1 MRWWVILCALSAL
14 AISQPAATEP
24 QRQRPALEW
33 RDETWPSI
41 APDAHTWLGPI
52 HLAVANDGSVS
63 WIDGA
68 NQTQRWLP
76 DGRTVAPRV
85 SDALPYF
92 TPDIQSRDGR
102 VLAGVAVSETGDV
115 VLPVRSDARGRTL
128 IVGAA
133 HLPYFGTFQWS
144 PDLDHAALTQ
154 CSETRCSALRWSAR
168 RGLASLPDLAP
179 DHPERST
186 WTGFIA
192 ADGSTIVGTSYVGT
206 QAHVVWWDRANRIHS
221 GTRPGDE
228 SSDIVVTPS
237 GAALATTSCAGAR
250 CTATHVDTRSGA
262 ETQLG
267 DGRALAISNDGR
279 AVLWARDLG
288 AGQRELMRWSRGARA
303 ISIGFLDATDQAQ
316 FVEGDANDVAIFG
329 WSRTARWTPAS
340 GLDELVLPGDDVSA
354 TLAWGHRFHVAL
366 SCGSATACQLVRW
379 FPERGV
385 EPVLEA
391 TIADHSGLAF
401 AATPSG
407 KRVVFICQ
415 LGARCNSALWTPD
428 GEKPFPLPGVTGA
441 YVLGERVLLS
451 ACDPIC
457 NTYLWD
463 FAGELVAL
471 RLPEHSQSEAF
482 VPQAPFDAPPD
493 RALVGR
499 SCDSTGACGVWG
511 WTAKS
516 GVRDLAAV
524 AASVAGD
531 GQPSEIDTSLLY
543 RSPDSRW
550 LVGWFP
556 SEGRIF
562 RLDLTRALR
571 DAAME

>member
-1 MRWWVILCALSAL
+1 MRRWGWVVLWALSVL

-24 QRQRPALEW
+24 QSQRPALEW
-33 RDETWPSI
+33 RDETWPST
-41 APDAHTWLGPI
+41 ASDAQTWLGPI

-102 VLAGVAVSETGDV
+102 VLAGVAISETADV
-115 VLPVRSDARGRTL
+115 VLPTRSDARGRTT
-128 IVGAA
+128 IVGAEE
-133 HLPYFGTFQWS
+133 LPVFGTYQWS
-144 PDLDHAALTQ
+144 PDLEHAALTQ
-154 CSETRCSALRWSAR
+154 CNETRCSALRWNAR
-168 RGLASLPDLAP
+168 RGLASLPDL
-179 DHPERST
+179 DSDQPERST

-192 ADGSTIVGTSYVGT
+192 TDGRTIVGTSSVGT
-206 QAHVVWWDRANRIHS
+206 QLHAVWWDRTNRIHS

-228 SSDIVVTPS
+228 SSEIVVTPS
-237 GAALATTSCAGAR
+237 GAALAATSCAGAR
-250 CTATHVDTRSGA
+250 CTATRVDTRSGA

-267 DGRALAISNDGR
+267 DGRALAISDDGR
-279 AVLWARDLG
+279 AVLLARDLD
-288 AGQRELMRWSRGARA
+288 AGQRELIRWSRGARV
-303 ISIGFLDATDQAQ
+303 ISIGFLDATDRAQ
-316 FVEGDANDVAIFG
+316 FVRGDANDVAIFG
-329 WSRTARWTPAS
+329 ASRTARWTPTS
-340 GLDELVLPGDDVSA
+340 GLDELVLPGDDASA
-354 TLAWGHRFHVAL
+354 TLAWGRRFHVAL
-366 SCGSATACQLVRW
+366 SCRSANACQLVRW

-407 KRVVFICQ
+407 KGVVFVCQ
-415 LGARCNSALWTPD
+415 LGARCDSAVWTPG
-428 GEKPFPLPGVTGA
+428 GEEPLPVPGVTWA
-441 YVLGERVLLS
+441 YALGERVLLT

-463 FAGELVAL
+463 FAAELVAL
-471 RLPEHSQSEAF
+471 RLPGHAQSEAF
-482 VPQAPFDAPPD
+482 IPQAPFDAPPD

-499 SCDSTGACGVWG
+499 SCDSAGTCGVWG

-516 GVRDLAAV
+516 GVRDLRAIAAR
-524 AASVAGD
+524 
-531 GQPSEIDTSLLY
+531 GQSAPLDAPFLY

-550 LVGWFP
+550 LAGWFP
-556 SEGRIF
+556 SEGTIF
-562 RLDLTRALR
+562 RLDLARALR
-571 DAAME
+571 NAAME